1 MKHELF
7 KASLILVLTSALCQ
21 SSMSKPDADKASK
34 EKDVNDARYQKQML
48 DVAAGYYKYQKY
60 DDNLRRA
67 PWLCAMPPPSGPKLS
82 KSKDAGTHGQ
92 KVYYVY
98 AKDMASYINNQKA
111 PDDQV
116 LVKESFLPLPVPSVP
131 LAGDPDAKPFLGEGE
146 KYKAGEK
153 HGLFIMMRLKPG
165 SPGYEDTDDGW
176 IYGTVT
182 ADGKTVTSAGKVQS
196 CMGCHLQAPHGR
208 LFGVPKTTPQATPQR
223 P

>member
-21 SSMSKPDADKASK
+21 SAMSKSDAGKAPK
-34 EKDVNDARYQKQML
+34 EKDLNDTRFQKQML
-48 DVAAGYYKYQKY
+48 DVAADYYKYQKY
-60 DDNLRRA
+60 DENLRPADGR
-67 PWLCAMPPPSGPKLS
+67 CAFSWPSGPKLS
-82 KSKDAGTHGQ
+82 KSKDAGTHGH
-92 KVYYVY
+92 KLYYVY
-98 AKDMASYINNQKA
+98 AKDLASYINNQKA

-116 LVKESFLPLPVPSVP
+116 LVKESFLPSVP
-131 LAGDPDAKPFLGEGE
+131 LAGDPDTKPSLDEQGEYKVGK
-146 KYKAGEK
+146 KY
-153 HGLFIMMRLKPG
+153 GLFIMMRLKPG